1 MLKTLQHLDRRWIF
15 LSMLL
20 AVAVPILTEL
30 DFPEEVSV
38 NTRMVFDAIES
49 LPDGSKV
56 LLSYDFDPA
65 SEGEL
70 LPMAQAF
77 TRHCSI
83 KGHKQ
88 YYMCLWPLGSPM
100 IDKSLA
106 TIREEYPDMVYGED
120 YIKFD
125 YKAGGEVV
133 IRVIGTDLRAMFPL
147 DSKGSSL
154 DVIPMTKNIK
164 NIQDMDLII
173 NVSAGDPGT
182 KQWVQFAATPY
193 DITTV
198 SGCTGVQAPQMYPY
212 IPKQLAGVLGA
223 IKAAAEYEEILDDH
237 YQSIK
242 ENGKAQEAK
251 RRMGPQ
257 LVAHSLMIG
266 LIILGNWIFFASRKR
281 GQA

>member
-1 MLKTLQHLDRRWIF
+1 MLHTLQNLDRRWVF
-15 LSMLL
+15 LSMFL
-20 AVAVPILTEL
+20 AVAVPILAKTV
-30 DFPEEVSV
+30 FPEVVSKQAK
-38 NTRMVFDAIES
+38 MVFDSIED
-49 LPDGSKV
+49 LPEGSNI

-65 SEGEL
+65 SQGEL

-88 YYMCLWPLGSPM
+88 YYMALWPLGSPM
-100 IDKSLA
+100 VDLSID
-106 TIREEYPDMVYGED
+106 TIESEYPELVYGKD
-120 YIKFD
+120 YMKFD
-125 YKAGGEVV
+125 YKAGGEAV
-133 IRVIGTDLRAMFPL
+133 IRMITQDLRGMFPL
-147 DSKGSSL
+147 DSKGVQL
-154 DVIPMTKNIK
+154 DDIPMTKNIK

-182 KQWVQFAATPY
+182 KQWVQFAATPFG
-193 DITTV
+193 ITTV

-212 IPKQLAGVLGA
+212 IPEQLAGVLGA
-223 IKAAAEYEEILDDH
+223 IKAAAEYEAAIDAV
-237 YQSIK
+237 YPSI
-242 ENGKAQEAK
+242 NDNPKAQEAK

-266 LIILGNWIFFASRKR
+266 LIVLGNAIFFVSRKR